1 MNFQTLGAYAKF
13 KRNSV
18 DIKLRNE
25 EQANAYAYTTRKKSL
40 VVRLILIVDL
50 DHEFQSSQCSC

>member
-13 KRNSV
+13 KRNSL

-25 EQANAYAYTTRKKSL
+25 ELANAYSYTSRKKSL
-40 VVRLILIVDL
+40 VVRYILIVDL
-50 DHEFQSSQCSC
+50 NHEF